1 MKKNYLLYII
11 LFGVVT
17 IASCKKGFLDQVPD
31 DRLTTDDIFESQNTT
46 LDFLANVYSYIPDE
60 GNQRFVTSGGAGPW
74 SAASDEAKY
83 TWDFVASNNIN
94 LGSWNATTG
103 FVASFWQRYYR
114 GIRNASYFMNHV
126 AECEELGPQLIK
138 QHGAEAR
145 ALRAIYYFYLIRIYG
160 PVPLTGEDPI
170 SPDASFNEVQL
181 PRNSFEECVNYIV
194 AELDKAAADLPVKAL
209 GDNKGRIDQA
219 TAHLFKQQT
228 LLLAASPL
236 FNGNPDYANLKNED
250 GKTLMPLQY
259 DPNKW
264 KLAAD
269 AAKSFIDKYVPTYF
283 SLFTDKDA
291 TGKVSPYL
299 SCRNV
304 MLTDWNDEWI
314 FGRPSASIGTI
325 QYDRT
330 PYHAGFANEAKGG
343 GGFGVTQNMV
353 NAYFMANGESPFNED
368 GTINPNSGYI
378 ATGFSSFK
386 SPYDVQARQTY
397 NMWVNRE
404 PRFYVGVTYDNSL
417 WLNTNTGNI
426 ITTVQYS
433 GNSGVKNT
441 GSDHSP
447 TGYIGRKNVALG
459 NWGNGNRALVL
470 VRLAN
475 VFLDYAEALNES
487 DPGNTLALYYLN
499 LIRERA
505 GIPQY
510 GVGADAL
517 PVPSGQA
524 AMREA
529 IRKERRVELAFENVR
544 YFDTRRWK
552 IAQQTDKGPIYGL
565 NINADGTAFYNIVP
579 FETRVFEKKHYLFP
593 IPQGEIDVDKK
604 LVQNTGWE

>member
-1 MKKNYLLYII
+1 MKKNYCVYIF
-11 LFGVVT
+11 LFAAVAIV
-17 IASCKKGFLDQVPD
+17 SCKKGFLDQVPD

-60 GNQRFVTSGGAGPW
+60 ANQRFVTTGSAGPW
-74 SAASDEAKY
+74 TAASDEAKY
-83 TWDFVASNNIN
+83 TWDFVSSNNIN

-103 FVASFWQRYYR
+103 FVGSFWQRYYR
-114 GIRNASYFMNHV
+114 GIRNASYFMNNV
-126 AECEELGPQLIK
+126 AKCVELGPQLIR
-138 QHGAEAR
+138 QYAAEAR

-160 PVPLTGEDPI
+160 PVPLTGENPI

-181 PRNSFEECVNYIV
+181 PRNSFDECVNYIIT
-194 AELDKAAADLPVKAL
+194 ELDKAAADLPVKSQ

-219 TAHLFKQQT
+219 TTHLFKQQT

-250 GKTLMPLQY
+250 GKALMPAQY
-259 DPNKW
+259 DANKW

-269 AAKSFIDKYVPTYF
+269 AAKAFIDKYVPTYF

-304 MLTDWNDEWI
+304 MLNDWNDEWI
-314 FGRPSASIGTI
+314 FGRPAASITSL

-330 PYHAGFANEAKGG
+330 PYHAGAANEVKGG
-343 GGFGVTQNMV
+343 GGLGATQNMV
-353 NAYFMANGESPFNED
+353 NAFFMANGQSPFNED
-368 GTINPNSGYI
+368 GSINPNSGYI

-386 SPYDVQARQTY
+386 APYDVQARQTH

-404 PRFYVGVTYDNSL
+404 PRFYAAITYDNSL

-447 TGYIGRKNVALG
+447 TGYIVRKNVALG

-470 VRLAN
+470 VRLAQ
-475 VFLDYAEALNES
+475 VYLDYAEALNEA

-499 LIRERA
+499 QVRERA

-510 GVGADAL
+510 GVGPDAL
-517 PVPSGQA
+517 PVPAGQA

-552 IAQQTDKGPIYGL
+552 IAGQTDKGPMYGL

>member
-1 MKKNYLLYII
+1 MKKTFYLYILI
-11 LFGVVT
+11 ITAVS

-74 SAASDEAKY
+74 TAASDEAKY
-83 TWDFVASNNIN
+83 TWDFVNSNNIN
-94 LGSWNATTG
+94 LGSWNATSG
-103 FVASFWQRYYR
+103 FVGSFWQRYYR
-114 GIRNASYFMNHV
+114 GIRNASYFMNNV
-126 AECEELGPQLIK
+126 AKCVELGPQLIK
-138 QHGAEAR
+138 QYGAEAR
-145 ALRAIYYFYLIRIYG
+145 ALRAIYYFYLIRMYG
-160 PVPLTGEDPI
+160 PVPITGENPI
-170 SPDASFNEVQL
+170 SPDASFDDVQL
-181 PRNSFEECVNYIV
+181 ARNTFDEVVSYITT
-194 AELDKAAADLPVKAL
+194 ELDKSVNDLPVKTQ

-219 TAHLFKQQT
+219 TAHIYKMQT

-236 FNGNPDYANLKNED
+236 FNGNPDYASLKNAD
-250 GKTLMPLQY
+250 GKALMPAQY
-259 DPNKW
+259 DANKW

-269 AAKSFIDKYVPTYF
+269 AAKAFIDKYVPSQF

-291 TGKVSPYL
+291 AGKVSPYL

-304 MLTDWNDEWI
+304 MLNDWNDEWI

-330 PYHAGFANEAKGG
+330 PYHAGAANEVKGG
-343 GGFGVTQNMV
+343 GGLGATQNMV
-353 NAYFMANGESPFNED
+353 NAFFMANGQSPFNDD
-368 GTINPNSGYI
+368 GTINPNSGYL

-386 SPYDVQARQTY
+386 APYDAQARQTH

-404 PRFYVGVTYDNSL
+404 PRFYVSITYDNSV
-417 WLNTNTGNI
+417 WLNTNTGTI
-426 ITTVQYS
+426 LTTVQYS

-447 TGYIGRKNVALG
+447 TGYIVRKNVALG
-459 NWGNGNRALVL
+459 NWSNGNRALVFY
-470 VRLAN
+470 RLAQ

-487 DPGNTLALYYLN
+487 EPGNTRALYYLN

-505 GIPQY
+505 GVPQY
-510 GVGADAL
+510 GVGADPL
-517 PVPSGQA
+517 PIPADQA
-524 AMREA
+524 ATRLA

-552 IAQQTDKGPIYGL
+552 VADQTDKGPIYGL
-565 NINADGTAFYNIVP
+565 NINADGTGFYNVVP